1 MYGKNSL
8 VLKQGTNSAICILLV
23 AMLLPLLGCEEQY
36 KGTTFKPPVD
46 KIVIFEIKGTDGK
59 DFTQRLG
66 TEMNALGKAVVYGS
80 QYGDPIDSIAA
91 AKIARD
97 CKARAYIVG
106 DITQSDF
113 VKDAQYEVHST
124 FTLHDAQAGEQM
136 GGIIDAHISKNLDLL
151 GGAVAGGFDSIE
163 SIFGKKTNRN
173 KEEYAEKL
181 KKTIAEQKPLMYQEL
196 AGRVAVE
203 MTKGLGRGSSS
214 GSIFGK

>member
-8 VLKQGTNSAICILLV
+8 VLKQGTNSAIWVLLV

-66 TEMNALGKAVVYGS
+66 TEMNNLGKAVVYGS

-97 CKARAYIVG
+97 CKAKAYIVG
-106 DITQSDF
+106 NITQSDF
-113 VKDAQYEVHST
+113 VKDAQYEVHSS
-124 FTLHDAQAGEQM
+124 FTLHDAQAGEQV
-136 GGIIDAHISKNLDLL
+136 GGIVDAHISRNVDLL
-151 GGAVAGGFDSIE
+151 GGAAARGFDSIE
-163 SIFGKKTNRN
+163 GIFGKKTNHN
-173 KEEYAEKL
+173 EEEYAKKL
-181 KKTIAEQKPLMYQEL
+181 KKTIAEQKPSMYQEL
-196 AGRVAVE
+196 AGRVAAE
-203 MTKGLGRGSSS
+203 MIKGLGSN
-214 GSIFGK
+214 SIFGK